1 MKSFEIQSANTGDE
15 NILCD
20 IFLSHINTHKE
31 YISHGEIQMG
41 VGEGEFLDG
50 VFMTRPAPDA
60 RENWLKYIHGNITEN
75 DRAAVYKAVVGEDI
89 AGFCVA
95 EIMEDGAEP
104 FGMVCDVLVRES
116 FRTCGIGT
124 ALLDAAISWLRS
136 KGIKDIYL
144 ESGQNNHR
152 AHEYF
157 MRRGFRKVS
166 EIYKLA

>member
-116 FRTCGIGT
+116 FRT
-124 ALLDAAISWLRS
+124 
-136 KGIKDIYL
+136 
-144 ESGQNNHR
+144 
-152 AHEYF
+152 
-157 MRRGFRKVS
+157 
-166 EIYKLA
+166 